1 MVTRSGK
8 SNPVSPSLMVQ
19 IRGSQASHILVE
31 NWRLASSLDHSYHLG
46 QGRSLLSYA
55 NSGGPV
61 TSAALAPSL
70 GMPLVSVVKP
80 QNGLLAGVTRE
91 INRRAYLSMPH
102 DGSFELEELLKT
114 L

>member
-1 MVTRSGK
+1 M
-8 SNPVSPSLMVQ
+8 
-19 IRGSQASHILVE
+19 
-31 NWRLASSLDHSYHLG
+31 
-46 QGRSLLSYA
+46 
-55 NSGGPV
+55 